1 MQYGAPYINVTC
13 MKCCN
18 PKKKTTR
25 EDFKQQARICKALA
39 NEARLMIIECLRDCE
54 CSVTK
59 LTEAVGLDQSTVS
72 KHLSAL
78 LSVGIV
84 ENRKEGNVVFYR
96 LATPCVLD
104 IFCCIDNVKEKK

>member
-1 MQYGAPYINVTC
+1 
-13 MKCCN
+13 MKCCG
-18 PKKKTTR
+18 KQTKATR
-25 EDFKQQARICKALA
+25 EDFKKQARVCKALA

-54 CSVTK
+54 CSVGK

-78 LSVGIV
+78 LAVGIV

-96 LATPCVLD
+96 LAAPCVLD
-104 IFCCIDNVKEKK
+104 IFFCINNVNNKT